1 MKKASIAV
9 ILVLVLFSSGC
20 VVNSIDED
28 SLPGQVLDTFGNF
41 SENNNSTSFQFSLD
55 SLTGSTLMGPLS
67 EVVGNFEKNV
77 TQQEGVEMKNMDVEV
92 QNITEDRATV
102 LINYTIEDNETGT
115 INQDMTLTFVKED
128 GQWTL
133 KDPLEDNFDTSQ
145 LNQNPRN

>member
-1 MKKASIAV
+1 MKKAYLAL

-20 VVNSIDED
+20 IANSVEED

-41 SENNNSTSFQFSLD
+41 SEKNNSSSFEFSLD

-92 QNITEDRATV
+92 QNITADRATV
-102 LINYTIEDNETGT
+102 LINYTIKDNDTGT

-133 KDPLEDNFDTSQ
+133 QDPLQDNFDTSRLRQ
-145 LNQNPRN
+145 DPRK